1 MLLAVEAV
9 RTFLHNTVTAQIR
22 VVQKTEQ
29 VIVEKVK
36 ALLQQ
41 LAE

>member
-9 RTFLHNTVTAQIR
+9 RTLLRNTDTAQIQ
-22 VVQKTEQ
+22 VGQKTEQ